1 MGSHRE
7 DMLER
12 ALEESKRSLAEVVDE
27 VVHCEKELSKYKS
40 ACQRLQDR
48 VRELENNSTSE
59 K

>member
-1 MGSHRE
+1 MSNRE

-27 VVHCEKELSKYKS
+27 VIHCEKELARYKQ
-40 ACQRLQDR
+40 ACSRLQER
-48 VRELENNSTSE
+48 IQELESDD